1 MEGCFTFTPT
11 TSRIAF
17 KREFR
22 HIPQFSPTLTV
33 ELLQVAEL
41 LPRKNALET
50 PGREREREV
59 IKKSLTTST
68 TTTTR
73 EDLLISY
80 TIIRAGSSQ
89 RSEHSETPGAQAS
102 SWRQLCIYYT
112 FRYLSLS
119 PLSPPPPT
127 LFPFP
132 SPPFRL

>member
-1 MEGCFTFTPT
+1 
-11 TSRIAF
+11 
-17 KREFR
+17 
-22 HIPQFSPTLTV
+22 
-33 ELLQVAEL
+33 
-41 LPRKNALET
+41 LET

-73 EDLLISY
+73 EDLLISF

-89 RSEHSETPGAQAS
+89 RSELVKLLAQAS

-119 PLSPPPPT
+119 LITPTTHFIPLSIAPLSSIKEKHT
-127 LFPFP
+127 AEHQREREIAHTKRGGMFN
-132 SPPFRL
+132 